1 MYFFVQGAKATAAGE
16 ECISN
21 IRTVRAFAMED
32 IEMEMYSNEVDKSR
46 DSYEL
51 LGLGIGLF
59 QVRNNLAPERQKL
72 QCLFEIYLVL

>member
-1 MYFFVQGAKATAAGE
+1 MHFLVQGAKATAAGE

-59 QVRNNLAPERQKL
+59 QVRNNVAPASDVKN
-72 QCLFEIYLVL
+72 VPS